1 MISVFG
7 LLLATENT
15 EKKTLNTARR
25 KPLIVEV
32 PMRIDLMFRVRGLFR
47 RKSMDAALDEEV
59 QSHLRMAAQE
69 RMEQGESAEQARTAA
84 LREFGNVTLVKET
97 TRDMWGWRRL
107 ETLLQDIRYSV
118 RQLRKNPGFTAVA
131 VLTLA
136 LGIGANVA
144 VFSVMNAALLR
155 YLPVPNPQQLYYLQ
169 TAGRPNSA
177 TGTGSEGLCF
187 NEASF
192 EQLRNAHG
200 IFTDVMAY
208 VPLGIGKVSVR
219 YGEEPEEASVDM
231 VSGSFFSGLGVRAE
245 RGRNFT
251 PEDESHHSMVAVL
264 SDGYWSRRFGRDPS
278 VVGRTLYVKGN
289 PFTIIGVAAH
299 DFIGVERGATTDLW
313 VPFQSRPDLT
323 PWGQPAE
330 DGFTLYGAP
339 KWWFLMMVGR
349 LTPGVAMKQAEA
361 QANPIFERS
370 AYEGMGAR
378 NPKEKAPRLYL
389 TPMRGAAGT
398 DEDSRT
404 ALTVLM
410 AMVILVLVIACINVA
425 LLLVARNAVRQ
436 REFTLRMALGAGGV
450 HLFRQLL
457 TESVLLVAGGAALGW
472 IFAIGSTRV
481 LASWAELDYSIAPD
495 RTVLGF
501 TLIISALAALVFGL
515 APLRKAL
522 WARAAPALRISSA
535 TSYQDR
541 GRLRAGRFVV
551 ASQISLCLVLLV
563 SAGLLLRTLRNL
575 ETTKLGMRAQG
586 LLVFGIT
593 SPQTL
598 HAQSEVNQFFQ
609 RLTER
614 LRVLPGVESVTFM
627 ENRLGSGWQ
636 NDGNT
641 FVDGAA
647 PRNTESTM
655 MLWNSVGPD
664 YFHVL
669 RTPLLMGRDISDADG
684 SSAPKVVVIN
694 QTFADRFL
702 PGANPLGHHVSQ
714 CGDPKC
720 TQFTIVGVAAN
731 SKYTGVREQDF
742 PMAWFPYQQA
752 AGTRA
757 MHFELRT
764 EGAPTA
770 LLPEVR
776 RVVRDFGPDTPLLA
790 PMTQQAQF
798 EENYVQE
805 RLFARL
811 STCFGL
817 LATLLVATGLYGTL
831 AYRVSRRT
839 AELGVR
845 MALGAQRRQV
855 LWMVLR
861 ESLAVSVAGAL
872 VGLPLAVGAAH
883 LLRSTLFG
891 LGPNDALSFGAALCG
906 LFVVALLASY
916 IPARRA
922 TEVDPMV
929 ALRYE

>member
-1 MISVFG
+1 MISK
-7 LLLATENT
+7 LLFRLRA
-15 EKKTLNTARR
+15 LLRR
-25 KPLIVEV
+25 K
-32 PMRIDLMFRVRGLFR
+32 LMQ
-47 RKSMDAALDEEV
+47 AALEEEV

-69 RMEQGESAEQARTAA
+69 RMERGESAEQARTAA
-84 LREFGNVTLVKET
+84 LREFGNVGLVKEV
-97 TRDMWGWRRL
+97 TRDVWGWGWL
-107 ETLLQDIRYSV
+107 ETLLQDVRYGA
-118 RQLRKNPGFTAVA
+118 RQLRRNPGFTAVA
-131 VLTLA
+131 VLALA
-136 LGIGANVA
+136 LGIGANAA

-155 YLPVPNPQQLYYLQ
+155 YLPVPNPQQLFYLQ
-169 TAGRPNSA
+169 TTNRPKYA
-177 TGTGSEGLCF
+177 TGTGNESFSF

-192 EQLRNAHG
+192 EQFRNEHG
-200 IFTDVMAY
+200 IFSEVMAY
-208 VPLGIGKVSVR
+208 VPLGIAKVSVR

-231 VSGSFFSGLGVRAE
+231 VSGNFFTGLGLRAE

-251 PEDESHHSMVAVL
+251 LEDESHRSMVAVL

-278 VVGRTLYVKGN
+278 VVSRTIYVKGI

-299 DFIGVERGATTDLW
+299 DFIGVGRGVATDLW

-323 PWGQPAE
+323 PWGQRAE
-330 DGFTLYGAP
+330 DGFTLYDAP

-349 LTPGVAMKQAEA
+349 LAPGVNAKQAEA
-361 QANPIFERS
+361 QLNPIFERS
-370 AYEGMGAR
+370 AYAGMGAR
-378 NPKEKAPRLYL
+378 NAKEKVPRLYL

-398 DEDSRT
+398 DEGLKT
-404 ALTVLM
+404 PLTVLM
-410 AMVILVLVIACINVA
+410 AMVLLVLVIACINVA
-425 LLLVARNAVRQ
+425 LLLVARNAARQ
-436 REFTLRMALGAGGV
+436 REFTLRMALGAGGT

-457 TESVLLVAGGAALGW
+457 IESALLVAGGTGLGW
-472 IFAIGSTRV
+472 IFAIASTRV
-481 LASWAELDYSIAPD
+481 LASWAELDFSIAPD

-501 TLIISALAALVFGL
+501 TLIVSALAALVFGL
-515 APLRKAL
+515 APLRNAL
-522 WARAAPALRISSA
+522 WARATLALRISGA

-541 GRLRAGRFVV
+541 SRLRAGRFVV
-551 ASQISLCLVLLV
+551 ALQISLCLVLLV

-586 LLVFGIT
+586 LLVFGVT

-598 HAQSEVNQFFQ
+598 HARSEVNQFFQ

-614 LRVLPGVESVTFM
+614 LRALPGVESVTFM
-627 ENRLGSGWQ
+627 ENRIGSGWE
-636 NDGNT
+636 NT
-641 FVDGAA
+641 GDVFVDGVA
-647 PRNTESTM
+647 PHDTQFSM
-655 MLWNSVGPD
+655 MIWNSVGPD

-669 RTPLLMGRDISDADG
+669 RTPLLLGRDFSDADS
-684 SSAPKVVVIN
+684 SSAPRVMVIN
-694 QTFADRFL
+694 ETFADRFL
-702 PGANPLGHHVSQ
+702 HGRNPLGHHVSQ
-714 CGDPKC
+714 CDDPRC
-720 TQFTIVGVAAN
+720 TQVTIVGVATN
-731 SKYTGVREQDF
+731 SKYASVRERDL
-742 PMAWFPYQQA
+742 PMAYFPYQQA
-752 AGTRA
+752 MATRT

-764 EGAPTA
+764 EGTPTA

-776 RVVRDFGPDTPLLA
+776 RAVRESGPDIPLLA

-811 STCFGL
+811 SISFGL

-861 ESLAVSVAGAL
+861 ESLVMSVAGAV
-872 VGLPLAVGAAH
+872 VGLPLAVGAAY
-883 LLRSTLFG
+883 LLRSILYG
-891 LGPNDALSFGAALCG
+891 LGPSDPLTFGAALCG
-906 LFVVALLASY
+906 MFVVALLASY

-922 TEVDPMV
+922 TKVDPMV

>member
-1 MISVFG
+1 MS
-7 LLLATENT
+7 LW
-15 EKKTLNTARR
+15 
-25 KPLIVEV
+25 
-32 PMRIDLMFRVRGLFR
+32 DWLFR
-47 RKSMDAALDEEV
+47 RHQREEDLDEEV
-59 QSHLRMAAQE
+59 RSHLRMAAQE
-69 RMEQGESAEQARTAA
+69 HIEQGESAEHARVSAV
-84 LREFGNVTLVKET
+84 REFGNVGLVKEV
-97 TRDMWGWRRL
+97 TRDMWGWRWL
-107 ETLLQDIRYSV
+107 ETLLQDVRYGL
-118 RQLRKNPGFTAVA
+118 RQLRRNPGFTAIA

-136 LGIGANVA
+136 LGIGANTA
-144 VFSVMNAALLR
+144 VFSGMNAALLR
-155 YLPVPNPQQLYYLQ
+155 YLPVPNPQQLFYLQ
-169 TAGRPNSA
+169 TTGLPSYA
-177 TGTGSEGLCF
+177 TQTGSTSFSF
-187 NEASF
+187 NQASF
-192 EQLRNAHG
+192 EQLRNEHG
-200 IFTDVMAY
+200 IFSDVMAY
-208 VPLGIGKVSVR
+208 VPLGIAKVSVR

-231 VSGSFFSGLGVRAE
+231 VSGNFFAGLGVRAQ

-251 PEDESHHSMVAVL
+251 LDDESGHSLVAVL

-278 VVGRTLYVKGN
+278 AVGRTLYVKGI

-299 DFIGVERGATTDLW
+299 DFIGVPRGAATDLW

-330 DGFTLYGAP
+330 GGFTLYGAP
-339 KWWFLMMVGR
+339 KWWYLMMVGR
-349 LTPGVAMKQAEA
+349 LAPGVTMKQAEA
-361 QANPIFERS
+361 RLNPIFERA

-378 NPKEKAPRLYL
+378 NAKEKAPRLYL
-389 TPMRGAAGT
+389 TPLRGTAGT
-398 DEDSRT
+398 NGGLKI

-425 LLLVARNAVRQ
+425 LLLVARNGARQ
-436 REFTLRMALGAGGV
+436 REFTLRMALGAGGA
-450 HLFRQLL
+450 HMFRQLL
-457 TESVLLVAGGAALGW
+457 TESALLVAGGTALGW
-472 IFAIGSTRV
+472 IFAIASTRV
-481 LASWAELDYSIAPD
+481 LASWAELEYSIAPD

-515 APLRKAL
+515 APLRNAL
-522 WARAAPALRISSA
+522 WARATLALGISAA
-535 TSYQDR
+535 TSYQER
-541 GRLRAGRFVV
+541 GRLRVGRFVV
-551 ASQISLCLVLLV
+551 ALQISLCLVLLV

-586 LLVFGIT
+586 LLVFGVT

-598 HAQSEVNQFFQ
+598 HAQSGVSQFFQ

-614 LRVLPGVESVTFM
+614 LRALPGVESVTFM

-636 NDGNT
+636 NTGSV

-647 PRNTESTM
+647 PRDAQSSM

-669 RTPLLMGRDISDADG
+669 RTPLLMGRDFSDADS
-684 SSAPKVVVIN
+684 SSAPQVVVIN
-694 QTFADRFL
+694 KTFADRFL
-702 PGANPLGHHVSQ
+702 HGRNPLGHNMSQ
-714 CGDPKC
+714 CADPRC
-720 TQFTIVGVAAN
+720 TQFTIVGVATN
-731 SKYTGVREQDF
+731 SKYTQVREQDF
-742 PMAWFPYQQA
+742 PMAYFPYLQGG
-752 AGTRA
+752 GTSTL
-757 MHFELRT
+757 HFELRT
-764 EGAPTA
+764 EGTPTA

-776 RVVRDFGPDTPLLA
+776 RVVRESGPDIPLLA

-798 EENYVQE
+798 EETYMQE

-811 STCFGL
+811 SASFGL
-817 LATLLVATGLYGTL
+817 LATLLVAIGLYGTL

-861 ESLAVSVAGAL
+861 ESLVVSLAGTL

-883 LLRSTLFG
+883 LLRSVLFG
-891 LGPNDALSFGAALCG
+891 LGPNDAPTFGAALCG
-906 LFVVALLASY
+906 MFVVALLASY

-922 TEVDPMV
+922 TKVDPMV

>member
-1 MISVFG
+1 
-7 LLLATENT
+7 
-15 EKKTLNTARR
+15 
-25 KPLIVEV
+25 
-32 PMRIDLMFRVRGLFR
+32 
-47 RKSMDAALDEEV
+47 
-59 QSHLRMAAQE
+59 
-69 RMEQGESAEQARTAA
+69 
-84 LREFGNVTLVKET
+84 
-97 TRDMWGWRRL
+97 MWGWRWL
-107 ETLLQDIRYSV
+107 ETLLQDIRYSA
-118 RQLRKNPGFTAVA
+118 RQLRKNPTFTAVA

-136 LGIGANVA
+136 LGIGANAA

-155 YLPVPNPQQLYYLQ
+155 YLPVPKPQQLYDLRT
-169 TAGRPNSA
+169 TALPGYA
-177 TGTGSEGLCF
+177 TETGSVGYSF
-187 NEASF
+187 NEATF
-192 EQLRNAHG
+192 EQFRNTRG
-200 IFTDVMAY
+200 IFTQVMAY
-208 VPLGIGKVSVR
+208 MPLAVEKLSVR

-231 VSGSFFSGLGVRAE
+231 VSGNFFSGLGVRAE

-251 PEDESHHSMVAVL
+251 LEDESHHSMVAVL

-278 VVGRTLYVKGN
+278 VLGRTLYVKGS

-299 DFIGVERGATTDLW
+299 DFIGVERGAMTDLW

-349 LTPGVAMKQAEA
+349 LAPGVTYKQAEA
-361 QANPIFERS
+361 QLNPIFERS

-378 NPKEKAPRLYL
+378 NPKEKAPRLFL
-389 TPMRGAAGT
+389 TPLRGTTGT
-398 DEDSRT
+398 DEESRN
-404 ALTVLM
+404 ALSVLM
-410 AMVILVLVIACINVA
+410 AMVFVVLVIACINVA

-436 REFTLRMALGAGGV
+436 REFTLRMALGAGGAR
-450 HLFRQLL
+450 LFRQLL
-457 TESVLLVAGGAALGW
+457 TESVLLVAGGTALGW
-472 IFAIGSTRV
+472 LFAIWSTRV
-481 LASWAELDYSIAPD
+481 LASWAELNYSVAPD

-501 TLIISALAALVFGL
+501 TLVISVLVAVVLSL
-515 APLRKAL
+515 APLRNAL
-522 WARAAPALRISSA
+522 WARAALALRIA
-535 TSYQDR
+535 DARRYQER
-541 GRLRAGRFVV
+541 GRLRAGRLVV
-551 ASQISLCLVLLV
+551 ALQIALCLVLLV

-598 HAQSEVNQFFQ
+598 HAQSEVNLFFQ
-609 RLTER
+609 SLSAR
-614 LRVLPGVESVTFM
+614 LRALPGVESVTFM
-627 ENRLGSGWQ
+627 ENRIGSGWD
-636 NDGNT
+636 NTGDT
-641 FVDGAA
+641 FVDGVA
-647 PRNTESTM
+647 PRNRESTM

-669 RTPLLMGRDISDADG
+669 RTPLLMGRDFSDADS
-684 SSAPKVVVIN
+684 SSAAPVVVIN
-694 QTFADRFL
+694 ETFADRFL
-702 PGANPLGHHVSQ
+702 HGINPLGHHVSQ
-714 CGDPKC
+714 CAAPQC
-720 TQFTIVGVAAN
+720 TQSTIVGVATN
-731 SKYTGVREQDF
+731 SKYTQVRERDF
-742 PMAWFPYQQA
+742 PMAYFPYQQA
-752 AGTRA
+752 TGTRT
-757 MHFELRT
+757 MHFELRA
-764 EGAPTA
+764 EGMPTA

-776 RVVRDFGPDTPLLA
+776 RVVREFGPDIPLLA
-790 PMTQQAQF
+790 PMTQQEQF

-861 ESLAVSVAGAL
+861 ESLAMSVAGAL
-872 VGLPLAVGAAH
+872 VGLPLALGAAH

-891 LGPNDALSFGAALCG
+891 LGPNDGLSFGAALCG
-906 LFVVALLASY
+906 VLVVTLLASY
-916 IPARRA
+916 VPARRA
-922 TEVDPMV
+922 TKVDPMV